1 MELRNESAQQAGGSI
16 GMGHGGGF
24 PGVNMAPVYGVPT
37 AAAPVVAAT
46 GGLGLGSDLIGLA
59 LLSGLFGGGGGFFGR
74 SACIAPGFDKSE
86 AMVSLAALLNEK
98 GLNDVRRDTK
108 ESESEIRESIL
119 NSNAQTANGFNNV
132 LSALCGNS
140 KDALAAN
147 YQGVISNLQSQF
159 ALQNAITTGNIGL
172 DRKID
177 CETNAL
183 KLQNFNLQTNF
194 DKSFCHLEHEMERGF
209 NRLNERALIDKTETL
224 SRELGALQSANQTAQ
239 LASFVQSAVQAN
251 NASMIQGLVAA
262 LSPEC
267 ARPVVACMPVNPC
280 NGTIPTPVK

>member
-16 GMGHGGGF
+16 GGGHGY
-24 PGVNMAPVYGVPT
+24 PGVNMAPVYGVPSP
-37 AAAPVVAAT
+37 APYVAPVAA
-46 GGLGLGSDLIGLA
+46 GGLGIGIGELL
-59 LLSGLFGGGGGFFGR
+59 LLSALGGGNGLFGR
-74 SACIAPGFDKSE
+74 SGVVAPAFAQTES
-86 AMVSLAALLNEK
+86 MVSLAALLNEK

-119 NSNAQTANGFNNV
+119 NSNAATANGFNQV
-132 LSALCGNS
+132 LNALCGAS
-140 KDALAAN
+140 KEGLAGRYEGIIAAMQSKFDVTSAL
-147 YQGVISNLQSQF
+147 
-159 ALQNAITTGNIGL
+159 NASNIGL
-172 DRKID
+172 SNKID

-183 KLQNFNLQTNF
+183 KLQNFTLQTNF

-209 NRLNERALIDKTETL
+209 ARLNERALIDKTEQL
-224 SRELGALQSANQTAQ
+224 SRELGSLQAANQTAQ

-251 NASMIQGLVAA
+251 NSSMIQGLVAA

-280 NGTIPTPVK
+280 GGTVTTPTVVR